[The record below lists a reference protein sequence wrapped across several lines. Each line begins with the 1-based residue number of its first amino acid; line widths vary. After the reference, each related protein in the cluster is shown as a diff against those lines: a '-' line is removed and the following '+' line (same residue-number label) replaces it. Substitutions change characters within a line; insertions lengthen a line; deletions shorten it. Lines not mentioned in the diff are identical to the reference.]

1 MKKYLV
7 SFVLALFLALLVSW
21 IAAGRLLSPVRG
33 EVVLPENNLPVTNF
47 KVRSQSGALLSGWH
61 VDAKNRNG
69 VVVLFH
75 GIRATKVSMF
85 KRAQLLYESG
95 FSVVLID
102 FQSHGESTGDRIT
115 IGYLEK
121 YDVLASIKY
130 AENNHLGEPIG
141 VIGVSLGGA
150 STLLA
155 SPQNIDALVIESV
168 YPDISRAVHNRVKAK
183 LGFLSWVPA
192 EILLAQLEPRL
203 GFSISELSPIEK
215 IGSLKCP
222 IFVVSGSDDLHTTA
236 EESRQMYMRAN
247 EPKQLWLAR
256 GVAHKDIYS
265 EMPMLYKDK
274 VIGFLAYHMRNYLD
288 IHTLEFSNLAQNSRP
303 PDEKWD

>member
-1 MKKYLV
+1 MKKV
-7 SFVLALFLALLVSW
+7 FVGSFIGLLLASLISW
-21 IAAGRLLSPVRG
+21 MVAGRLVSPVRG
-33 EVVLPENNLPVTNF
+33 EVMLPENNLPVVSF
-47 KVRSQSGALLSGWH
+47 KIESQSKSVLSGWH
-61 VDAKNRNG
+61 IDARSKKG

-75 GIRATKVSMF
+75 GIRATKLSMF
-85 KRAQLLYESG
+85 KRAQLLYKHG

-115 IGYLEK
+115 MGYLEK
-121 YDVLASIKY
+121 HDVLASIDY
-130 AENNHLGEPIG
+130 ATSHHLGEPVG

-155 SPQNIDALVIESV
+155 SPQDIDALVIESV

-203 GFSISELSPIEK
+203 GFSISKLSPIEK
-215 IGSLKCP
+215 IGSLKYP
-222 IFVVSGSDDLHTTA
+222 IFVISGSDDVHTTV
-236 EESRQMYMRAN
+236 EETRQMYRRAN
-247 EPKQLWLAR
+247 EPKKLWLAK

-265 EMPMLYKDK
+265 EMPMLYEDK
-274 VIGFLAYHMRNYLD
+274 VIGFLAYHMK
-288 IHTLEFSNLAQNSRP
+288 NST
-303 PDEKWD
+303 EKDKKRIISKVLLGTAKEDTHF